1 MTTNPIENGKNT
13 TETGNTDKLKPDTSE
28 TVKTDFSG
36 RKSSSQQIRILSNEP
51 SAIAQKQTNDIT
63 NKRGD
68 ISLNT

>member
-13 TETGNTDKLKPDTSE
+13 TETGNTDKLKRDTSE

-36 RKSSSQQIRILSNEP
+36 RKSSSQQIRILSNKP
-51 SAIAQKQTNDIT
+51 SAIAQKQTEDIT
-63 NKRGD
+63 NKRGE

>member
-28 TVKTDFSG
+28 TVKTDFCG
-36 RKSSSQQIRILSNEP
+36 CKSSSQQIRILSNEP
-51 SAIAQKQTNDIT
+51 SAIAEKQTGDIT
-63 NKRGD
+63 NKRGE